1 MRPSKKGNKTRAK
14 RRPNYQNEGSE
25 KLFDDVAPEDGED
38 EYEIAGTNYRNLT
51 NEDVGYSDNFKI
63 EPDFG
68 NPWDEYA
75 VKVFN
80 SKGSLVGYL
89 MSGDNEFWHTYLS
102 KKDPS
107 DRTLKCRGYIGRFRT
122 EKNELKFYGRVYL
135 PEEESVVDQPNTE
148 NNDAMKN
155 ANFVAVDFETAT
167 QQKAACQIGVV
178 VVKEGE
184 IVKKIT
190 RLIQP
195 PRNRF
200 TPSCVAVHGITPSM
214 TADAPTFDVVWSEV
228 KEYFEGNFIVG
239 HNVSFDLDV
248 LEKSLRRYSL
258 PIPIFMGTACTYNL
272 THQPLEEAC
281 SSYGVPL
288 SSYHDAGCDA
298 EASARLFLKYLNGEM
313 SQEEP
318 APECGGS
325 DTLEEETK
333 GGVYFH
339 EQLRGDVL
347 KKDLTGADPGNL
359 FYDKKVVITGVFEID
374 RAELADRLK
383 KMGADIDTGIT
394 KRTDYVLTG
403 QDAGPKK
410 LEKIKKLQDEGAG
423 IRQIFEPEL
432 KEILAKYQ

>member
-1 MRPSKKGNKTRAK
+1 
-14 RRPNYQNEGSE
+14 
-25 KLFDDVAPEDGED
+25 
-38 EYEIAGTNYRNLT
+38 
-51 NEDVGYSDNFKI
+51 
-63 EPDFG
+63 
-68 NPWDEYA
+68 
-75 VKVFN
+75 
-80 SKGSLVGYL
+80 
-89 MSGDNEFWHTYLS
+89 
-102 KKDPS
+102 
-107 DRTLKCRGYIGRFRT
+107 
-122 EKNELKFYGRVYL
+122 
-135 PEEESVVDQPNTE
+135 
-148 NNDAMKN
+148 MKN

-195 PRNRF
+195 PRNRY

-214 TADAPTFDVVWSEV
+214 TANDPTFDVVWSEV

-239 HNVSFDLDV
+239 HNVFFDIDV

-258 PIPIFMGTACTYNL
+258 PIPIFMGTACTYDL
-272 THQPLEEAC
+272 THKPLEEAC
-281 SSYGVPL
+281 NSYGVSL
-288 SSYHDAGCDA
+288 STHHDAGCDA

-318 APECGGS
+318 APECGGD

-347 KKDLTGADPGNL
+347 KKDLTDADPENP

-374 RAELADRLK
+374 RTELADRLK

-410 LEKIKKLQDEGAG
+410 LEKIKQLQDEGYG

-432 KEILAKYQ
+432 KEILAKYR